1 MQYSVLCSTLYIEK
15 YCFDAQLS
23 GTKKLVPT
31 CRRTSTFS
39 LAVVVVDVV
48 RRHSEV
54 ERRKKQREREREGH
68 ANTHSKSNTIESI
81 YADSI
86 NQGLVN

>member
-15 YCFDAQLS
+15 YWFDAQLS

-31 CRRTSTFS
+31 CRRTSKFS

-54 ERRKKQREREREGH
+54 ERRKKQREREERERGSCKYSFKEQH
-68 ANTHSKSNTIESI
+68 
-81 YADSI
+81 Y
-86 NQGLVN
+86 